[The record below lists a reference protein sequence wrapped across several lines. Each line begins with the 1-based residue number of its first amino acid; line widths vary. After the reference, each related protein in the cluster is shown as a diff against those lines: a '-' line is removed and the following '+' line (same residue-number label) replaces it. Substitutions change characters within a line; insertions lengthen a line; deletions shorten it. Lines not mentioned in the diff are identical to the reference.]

1 MENKNEKRVHERVE
15 AKLPI
20 IFTFDDPR
28 TKKRIESGKL
38 TLNISKGGLFFES
51 NNKFETG
58 DILSLKLNV
67 IKDVINCK
75 GKVVRIEEYEK
86 NNKKMYKVGIELTDI
101 SDEDRNKIEQYGKNP
116 II

>member
-1 MENKNEKRVHERVE
+1 MEQEKRLYERIQ

-51 NNKFETG
+51 KNQFEIG
-58 DILSLKLNV
+58 DILILKMNV
-67 IKDVINCK
+67 IKDTINCK
-75 GKVVRIEEYEK
+75 GKVVRIEKQQEED
-86 NNKKMYKVGIELTDI
+86 KKEIYKVGIELIDI
-101 SDEDRNKIEQYGKNP
+101 SEEDRNKIEEYAKNSP
-116 II
+116 F

>member
-1 MENKNEKRVHERVE
+1 MENNKEKRIHKRID

-38 TLNISKGGLFFES
+38 TLNFSKGGLFFES
-51 NNKFETG
+51 KNKFEEG
-58 DILSLKLNV
+58 DILNLKINV

-75 GKVVRIEEYEK
+75 GKVVRVEIEKTEK
-86 NNKKMYKVGIELTDI
+86 EEKYKVGIELTDI
-101 SDEDRNKIEQYGKNP
+101 TDADRNKIEDYANNP
-116 II
+116 IG

>member
-1 MENKNEKRVHERVE
+1 MEEKRLYERIE

-51 NNKFETG
+51 KNQFEIG
-58 DILSLKLNV
+58 DILNLKMNV
-67 IKDVINCK
+67 IKDTINCK
-75 GKVVRIEEYEK
+75 GKVVRIEKQQEEK
-86 NNKKMYKVGIELTDI
+86 KEIYKIGIELIDI
-101 SDEDRNKIEQYGKNP
+101 SDEDRNKIEEYAKKSP
-116 II
+116 I